1 MTASDGTRP
10 AGATPEYDL
19 FEAEEAIITRGRRFL
34 SQFEHSAPEALSSY
48 QELLTEYAKVC
59 REYRRLVRI
68 SDRQQDQLYALNEDL
83 RRVSD
88 ELRAANEAKS
98 VFLATLSHEIR
109 TPLGGVLGMVR
120 ALLDTP
126 LDSRQHDWAETIRY
140 AGEAMLSLVNDTL
153 DLSKIESGRLELEQL
168 PFDMRRLVD
177 AIVMLMSARAR
188 EKGIALTARI
198 SPDVP
203 TMVIGD
209 PTRLRQVLLNL
220 VTNAIKFTD
229 QGGVRIEVEALGIEG
244 GTVRL
249 RLGVT
254 DTGIG
259 ISPEAR
265 GRIFDFFAQGDASIT
280 RRFGGSGLGLAICN
294 QLVQA
299 MGGVLAVDGGDPYGP
314 EAYGSTF
321 HFTVDLP
328 IAVVAGRTP
337 ATALVVLVAD
347 DEPVSRKVTSLLLNH
362 AGHRAVI
369 AENGE
374 RAVETVA
381 GGGIDLVLMDM
392 EMPVMDGFAAARRI
406 RALQDPGLATI
417 PIVALTGRSRGDDA
431 ERYAAIGID
440 GALAKPV
447 DPDILDTVLDS
458 TIARRHRPA

>member
-1 MTASDGTRP
+1 MIAHEEGRTPDT
-10 AGATPEYDL
+10 TPEFDL

-34 SQFEHSAPEALSSY
+34 SRFEHSAPEAISSY

-68 SDRQQDQLYALNEDL
+68 SDRQQQQLYALNEDL
-83 RRVSD
+83 RRISD
-88 ELRAANEAKS
+88 ELRGANEAKS

-109 TPLGGVLGMVR
+109 TPLSGVLGMVR

-153 DLSKIESGRLELEQL
+153 DLSKIESGRLELERL

-188 EKGIALTARI
+188 EKGIGLTARVR
-198 SPDVP
+198 PDVP
-203 TMVIGD
+203 PLVVGD
-209 PTRLRQVLLNL
+209 PTRLRQILLNL
-220 VTNAIKFTD
+220 VSNAIKFTE
-229 QGGVRIEVEALGIEG
+229 QGGVMVEVAVV
-244 GTVRL
+244 GTEDGAVRL
-249 RLGVT
+249 RVAVI
-254 DTGIG
+254 DSGIG
-259 ISPEAR
+259 ISSEAQS
-265 GRIFDFFAQGDASIT
+265 RIFDFFSQADVSIA

-294 QLVQA
+294 RLVQA
-299 MGGVLAVDGGDPYGP
+299 MGGVLAVESGAP
-314 EAYGSTF
+314 AYGSTF
-321 HFTVDLP
+321 HFTVALP
-328 IAVVAGRTP
+328 VASVPGRSA

-374 RAVETVA
+374 RAVAAVA
-381 GGGIDLVLMDM
+381 EGGIDLVLMDM
-392 EMPVMDGFAAARRI
+392 EMPVMDGFTAARNI
-406 RALQDPGLATI
+406 RSLADPVQATV
-417 PIVALTGRSRGDDA
+417 PIIALTGRSRADDA

-440 GALAKPV
+440 GVLPKPI
-447 DPDILDTVLDS
+447 DPDILDTFLDS
-458 TIARRHRPA
+458 TVARRPRIA

>member
-1 MTASDGTRP
+1 MIAHEESRP
-10 AGATPEYDL
+10 LDTTPEFDL

-34 SQFEHSAPEALSSY
+34 SRFEHSAPEAISSY
-48 QELLTEYAKVC
+48 QDLLTEYAKVC

-68 SDRQQDQLYALNEDL
+68 SDRQQEQLYALNEDL
-83 RRVSD
+83 RRISG

-109 TPLGGVLGMVR
+109 TPLSGVLGMVR

-153 DLSKIESGRLELEQL
+153 DLSKIESGRLELERL

-188 EKGIALTARI
+188 EKGIGLTARVR
-198 SPDVP
+198 PDVP
-203 TMVIGD
+203 TLVVGD
-209 PTRLRQVLLNL
+209 PTRLRQILLNL
-220 VTNAIKFTD
+220 VSNAIKFTE
-229 QGGVRIEVEALGIEG
+229 QGGVMVEVGVIGAEDGA
-244 GTVRL
+244 VRL
-249 RLGVT
+249 RIAVI
-254 DTGIG
+254 DSGIG
-259 ISPEAR
+259 ISTEAQS
-265 GRIFDFFAQGDASIT
+265 RIFDFFSQGDASIA

-294 QLVQA
+294 RLVQA
-299 MGGVLAVDGGDPYGP
+299 MGGVLSVESGAP
-314 EAYGSTF
+314 AYGSTF
-321 HFTVDLP
+321 HFTVALP
-328 IAVVAGRTP
+328 IAAVPGRSP

-374 RAVETVA
+374 RAVAAVA
-381 GGGIDLVLMDM
+381 EGGIDLVLMDM
-392 EMPVMDGFAAARRI
+392 EMPVMDGFAAARNI
-406 RALQDPGLATI
+406 RSLGDPALATV
-417 PIVALTGRSRGDDA
+417 PIIALTGRSRADDT

-440 GALAKPV
+440 GVLGKPI
-447 DPDILDTVLDS
+447 DPDILDAFLDS
-458 TIARRHRPA
+458 TVARRHRPA